1 MNIIKGLALTLGAAT
16 IMAVSAAC
24 SNDSPPPQPNAPS
37 VSTAPA
43 VQTSPR
49 DERQSTGS
57 TVQSI
62 SAGGQGQ
69 QSAAPAVQASPR
81 LTTDQSTGSTV
92 QPMSSG
98 SMAPYPATVE
108 DLIARGQIIVIGTLD
123 EKFEEIMM
131 GGYGAD
137 DQPSEGAM
145 AFTDYQ
151 LNIEEVIKG
160 DDTVSAGTESVV
172 LRMSGHINVQK
183 AVLTPHMFKL
193 PEPGDHL
200 LFALGR
206 NPDGTYG
213 SGGVGGLIDID
224 SEVARFADGMP
235 FMPFSVQSGGY
246 GSTTAE
252 LLEQIKALV
261 LKDATAPVGI
271 ETLPP
276 RPHPMPPPILV
287 ELVPVTE
294 EFTVKFRYE
303 AVAGQPLTVLLV
315 ADIVGGPDNSQELYC
330 PRTKWQFGDGIGM
343 PSPPAHCMVWTPDVK
358 INRHF
363 EQIYTY
369 DAPGTYKVTFTRG
382 PVASETLEVQV
393 R

>member
-1 MNIIKGLALTLGAAT
+1 
-16 IMAVSAAC
+16 
-24 SNDSPPPQPNAPS
+24 
-37 VSTAPA
+37 
-43 VQTSPR
+43 
-49 DERQSTGS
+49 
-57 TVQSI
+57 
-62 SAGGQGQ
+62 
-69 QSAAPAVQASPR
+69 
-81 LTTDQSTGSTV
+81 
-92 QPMSSG
+92 MSSG
-98 SMAPYPATVE
+98 WISPYPSNVE
-108 DLIARGQIIVIGTLD
+108 DLIDRGQIIVIGTLD
-123 EKFEEIMM
+123 EKYEEIMM
-131 GGYGAD
+131 RGYGSD
-137 DQPSEGAM
+137 GQPSEGTM

-172 LRMSGHINVQK
+172 LRMFGHLNVQN
-183 AVLTPHMFKL
+183 ASLDPHISKL

-206 NPDGTYG
+206 NLDGTYG

-224 SEVARFADGMP
+224 SETASGNAVFADGMP
-235 FMPFSVQSGGY
+235 FMPFRYGNGY
-246 GSTTAE
+246 SSTTAE

-271 ETLPP
+271 ETLTV
-276 RPHPMPPPILV
+276 HSMTSPI

-303 AVAGQPLTVLLV
+303 AVAGQPLTVFLV

-330 PRTKWQFGDGIGM
+330 PGTEWQFGNGIGM
-343 PSPPAHCMVWTPDVK
+343 SSSANCMGMVWTPDVK
-358 INRHF
+358 INRRF

>member
-24 SNDSPPPQPNAPS
+24 SNDSPPPPPNAPS

-43 VQTSPR
+43 VQT
-49 DERQSTGS
+49 
-57 TVQSI
+57 
-62 SAGGQGQ
+62 
-69 QSAAPAVQASPR
+69 SPR

-98 SMAPYPATVE
+98 SMSPYPANVE

-137 DQPSEGAM
+137 GQLSEGAM

-172 LRMSGHINVQK
+172 LRMFGHINVQK

-213 SGGVGGLIDID
+213 SWNGVAGLIDID
-224 SEVARFADGMP
+224 SEWAFAVFADGMP
-235 FMPFSVQSGGY
+235 LNPFVYGSGI

-271 ETLPP
+271 ETLTVP
-276 RPHPMPPPILV
+276 V

-330 PRTKWQFGDGIGM
+330 PGTQWQFGDGIGM
-343 PSPPAHCMVWTPDVK
+343 SSSASCMVWTPDVK
-358 INRHF
+358 IKRHF

-369 DAPGTYKVTFTRG
+369 DAPGTYKATFTHG

>member
-81 LTTDQSTGSTV
+81 LTTSQSTGSTV

-98 SMAPYPATVE
+98 SMSPYPANVE

-137 DQPSEGAM
+137 GQLSEGTM

-172 LRMSGHINVQK
+172 LRMFGHKDVQK
-183 AVLTPHMFKL
+183 AVLTSVMSKL

-224 SEVARFADGMP
+224 SELAVFADGMP
-235 FMPFSVQSGGY
+235 LNPFVYGSGI

-287 ELVPVTE
+287 ELVTLTE

-330 PRTKWQFGDGIGM
+330 PGTQWQFGDGIGM
-343 PSPPAHCMVWTPDVK
+343 SSSASCMVWTPDVK